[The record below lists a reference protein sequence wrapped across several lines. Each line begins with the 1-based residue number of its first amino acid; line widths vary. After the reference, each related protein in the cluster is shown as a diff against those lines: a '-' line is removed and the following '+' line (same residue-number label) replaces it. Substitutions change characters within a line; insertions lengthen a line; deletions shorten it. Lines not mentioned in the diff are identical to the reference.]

1 MDVLPAAG
9 WSTNSVRLFVV
20 PLILSVV
27 VASGCWAPLRSPAI
41 PAHSLPEEFRTPF
54 RTAGPPLNFANLT
67 VRSPG
72 DYRLGPNDVLEISVP
87 DLYPG
92 AEIRPLRVQV
102 MADGKITLP
111 LIQPLAVAG
120 ANLSEAQQAIS
131 AAYGQGI
138 LENPRINVILVD
150 KSTIEVLVLG
160 EVQRP
165 GVHVLVKNQNDVGH
179 ALASAG
185 GLGRDAAEMVEVH
198 RRVDLSQVVDPI
210 QRVGIEEFEDSPKDP
225 KKVIK
230 IPFRGLPPGTLSEA
244 DVTLGPGDVIIVPSR
259 KNEVFFVV
267 GKLSQTNLVRFSLG
281 DRERELGTGLILPR
295 DREIDVVQAVA
306 MAGYIDPI
314 DSPTTVTVQRAL
326 PDGCPMLIRVDL
338 IRARY
343 DRTEN
348 VLVHPGD
355 IIYINPD
362 FPWWFRRTLD
372 RIVPDLFLI
381 PYAKL
386 VRP

>member
-1 MDVLPAAG
+1 MDVM
-9 WSTNSVRLFVV
+9 STVGRTTPRSCW
-20 PLILSVV
+20 LIALCLLCATTSL
-27 VASGCWAPLRSPAI
+27 GCWAPLRSPAI
-41 PAHSLPEEFRTPF
+41 PAHTLPDEFRTPM

-72 DYRLGPNDVLEISVP
+72 DYRLGPNDVLEVSVP

-92 AEIRPLRVQV
+92 AEIRPLRVQI

-111 LIQPLAVAG
+111 LIQPLMVGG

-131 AAYGQGI
+131 AAYGNGI

-150 KSTIEVLVLG
+150 KSTVEVLVLG

-165 GVHVLVKNQNDVGH
+165 GVHTLVRNQNDVGH

-185 GLGRDAAEMVEVH
+185 GLARDAADLVEVH
-198 RRVDLSQVVDPI
+198 RRIDPSVI
-210 QRVGIEEFEDSPKDP
+210 ADQTMRMGLEEIEETPGDP
-225 KKVIK
+225 KKVIR
-230 IPFRGLPPGTLSEA
+230 IPLRGLPPGTLSRD
-244 DVTLGPGDVIIVPSR
+244 DVTLGPGDVLVIPSR

-314 DSPTTVTVQRAL
+314 DSPTTVTVQRTL
-326 PDGCPMLIRVDL
+326 PDGCPMLVRVDL

-343 DRTEN
+343 DRTAN
-348 VLVHPGD
+348 ILVHPGD

-381 PYAKL
+381 PYAKMI
-386 VRP
+386 RP